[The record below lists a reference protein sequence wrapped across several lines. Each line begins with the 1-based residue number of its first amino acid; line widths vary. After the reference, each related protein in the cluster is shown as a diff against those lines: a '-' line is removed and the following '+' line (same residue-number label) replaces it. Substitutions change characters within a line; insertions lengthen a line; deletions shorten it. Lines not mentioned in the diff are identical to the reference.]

1 MFRVSMNSS
10 EIRDR
15 IADDRNQEKVHQKQ
29 DNLVNNNT
37 KKEHEGNSNNERNKG
52 NNKKRFLTI
61 DGVIDNKEIIEIK
74 SSNDELSKE
83 NCKGVFLDI
92 RE

>member
-15 IADDRNQEKVHQKQ
+15 ISDDRNQEKVHQKQ
-29 DNLVNNNT
+29 EKLVNNNT
-37 KKEHEGNSNNERNKG
+37 KKEHEGNSNNEKNK
-52 NNKKRFLTI
+52 NSNKKRFLTI
-61 DGVIDNKEIIEIK
+61 DGVIDNKEIIEVK
-74 SSNDELSKE
+74 GSNDELSKE